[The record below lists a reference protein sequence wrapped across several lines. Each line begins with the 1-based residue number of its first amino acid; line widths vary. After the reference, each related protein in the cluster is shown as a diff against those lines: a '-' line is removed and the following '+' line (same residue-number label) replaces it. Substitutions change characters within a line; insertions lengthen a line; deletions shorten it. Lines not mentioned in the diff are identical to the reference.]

1 MAGAQAQ
8 HTSLTA
14 YGLRRYFNITSAL
27 FSIRTESAINKY
39 VVLDFLSA
47 LPLG

>member
-1 MAGAQAQ
+1 MADTQAQ
-8 HTSLTA
+8 LTN
-14 YGLRRYFNITSAL
+14 GMLRRHFNIASAL